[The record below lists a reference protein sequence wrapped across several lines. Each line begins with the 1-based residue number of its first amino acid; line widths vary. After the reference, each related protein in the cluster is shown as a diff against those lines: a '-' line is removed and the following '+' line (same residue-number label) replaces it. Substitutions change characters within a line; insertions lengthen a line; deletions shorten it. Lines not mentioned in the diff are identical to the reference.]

1 MDLEQISKDRFRKG
15 FVIVLTLIFAVLFFT
30 MIKHFFI
37 PVVLALVFSGISRP
51 LYTWLKNK
59 VGGRETMA
67 AFITLT
73 ITSLAVLVPVIFL
86 LGMVAEQAIEV
97 SDAVAPWIQH
107 KLHEPVIPDAQLPD
121 WFPFRDDL
129 APYAAE
135 IRAKVAHFTAKTGTY
150 LAGSLGKLSAGTAGF
165 FFDIFVL
172 LFSMFYFLK
181 HGQETMDTI
190 LGYMPLSTA
199 DRKKMVDVGLS
210 VSRATIKGT
219 LVIGIVQGALGGL
232 GFAVAGIPAAVFWAA
247 IMAVLSIIPGLGATI
262 VWLPGV
268 VYLLMTGH
276 LVAGVA
282 LLAWCAGVVS
292 SVDNVLRPMLVGR
305 DTQMPQIL
313 ILLSTLGGLTM
324 FGPSGLI
331 LGPMLAAL
339 FMTVLTIYSRV
350 FSDWLN
356 PDDLPD

>member
-1 MDLEQISKDRFRKG
+1 MDMANIPKDRYRRG
-15 FVIVLTLIFAVLFFT
+15 FVLVLTLVFAGLFFA
-30 MIKHFFI
+30 MIKYFFI

-51 LYTWLKNK
+51 LYSWLKK
-59 VGGRETMA
+59 KFGGRESAA
-67 AFITLT
+67 AFVTLAMT
-73 ITSLAVLVPVIFL
+73 TLMVLVPVILL
-86 LGMVAEQAIEV
+86 LGMVADQAVEV
-97 SDAVAPWIQH
+97 GETVTPWIQSH
-107 KLHEPVIPDAQLPD
+107 LHNPAVRDAPLPD
-121 WFPFRDDL
+121 WFPFREDL
-129 APYAAE
+129 GPYAAQ
-135 IRAKVAHFTAKTGTY
+135 IRAKVAQFAGKTGAF
-150 LAGSLGKLSAGTAGF
+150 LAGSLGKISAGTASF

-199 DRKKMVDVGLS
+199 DRKKMVEVGLS

-219 LVIGIVQGALGGL
+219 LVIGIAQGALGGL

-247 IMAVLSIIPGLGATI
+247 VMAVLSIIPGLGATI

-276 LVAGVA
+276 TVAGVA

-292 SVDNVLRPMLVGR
+292 SIDNVLRPILVGR

-313 ILLSTLGGLTM
+313 ILLSTLGGLAM